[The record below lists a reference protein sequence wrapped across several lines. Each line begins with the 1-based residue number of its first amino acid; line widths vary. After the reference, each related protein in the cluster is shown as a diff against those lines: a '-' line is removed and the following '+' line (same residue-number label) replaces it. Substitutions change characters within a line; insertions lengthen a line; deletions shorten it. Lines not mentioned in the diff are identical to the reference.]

1 MTAQEQVENF
11 LTFLQGENLKQEDA
25 KKFLT
30 VTQCEESKLVGK
42 PPVEGGINGLYFVLK
57 KAKSFKL
64 DVKTSSNKVTKDV
77 IVTLDLIEGW
87 VEETEIKFQL
97 RCVKESDIRKTS
109 EDGRWGININ
119 SFKQI

>member
-1 MTAQEQVENF
+1 MTAQEQVEKF

-30 VTQCEESKLVGK
+30 LTQCEESKLVGK

-57 KAKSFKL
+57 KAKSFKV
-64 DVKTSSNKVTKDV
+64 DVKTSSNKVMKDV
-77 IVTLDLIEGW
+77 IVTLDLIDGL
-87 VEETEIKFQL
+87 EEDNFKFQL